1 MNKTVRHL
9 FAALGLA
16 GAWLC
21 AASPV
26 ASASTAPSDE
36 KILNFYNWSDYIA
49 DDTIANFEK
58 ETGIK
63 VHADVFDSSEAL
75 HVKLLLGHS
84 GYDVVI
90 SSSGWARMQVDGGLL
105 RPLDKSLLPNLINLD
120 PLLQSQIARLDP
132 GNNYMVT
139 WLWGYT
145 TVGINVDKVKAA
157 LGNTPMPDDAWEL
170 IFNPRYAAK
179 LSACGLS
186 FLDSPSEV
194 VPAALHY
201 LHLPLNTTKQAD
213 YDAVTTMLAA
223 VRPYVTL
230 FSSTGYHA
238 NLLDGSLCVAMGWS
252 GDLNR
257 AQHEAEAME
266 RGQNIRPL
274 MPKSG
279 GVMFFDTMVMP
290 KDAPHVANAHLF
302 MNYIM
307 RPEVQAAMT
316 NKLYYGNPNLPA
328 RKFITPAIASNPTIF
343 PTDAEILAMDV
354 QGKVSS
360 TLLRLSSRTFTKFK
374 YGM

>member
-1 MNKTVRHL
+1 M
-9 FAALGLA
+9 ALLWACAA
-16 GAWLC
+16 GAEQQDDK
-21 AASPV
+21 V
-26 ASASTAPSDE
+26 
-36 KILNFYNWSDYIA
+36 LNFYNWSDYIA

-90 SSSGWARMQVDGGLL
+90 SSSGWARMQADGGLL
-105 RPLDKSLLPNLINLD
+105 RPLDKSLLPNLKNLD
-120 PLLQSQIARLDP
+120 PLLQEQIAKLDP

-145 TVGINVDKVKAA
+145 TVGINVDKVKVA
-157 LGNTPMPDDAWEL
+157 LGATPMPADAWDL
-170 IFNPRYAAK
+170 IFNPVYASK
-179 LSACGLS
+179 LTSCGLS

-194 VPAALHY
+194 IPAALHY
-201 LHLPLNTTKQAD
+201 LHLNTTKQAD
-213 YDAVTTMLAA
+213 YDAVTAMLAK

-230 FSSTGYHA
+230 FSSTGYHS
-238 NLLDGSLCVAMGWS
+238 NLLDGSLCAAMGWS

-257 AQHEAEAME
+257 AQREALTMAHA
-266 RGQNIRPL
+266 QNIRPL

-290 KDAPHVANAHLF
+290 NDAPHVANAHRF

-307 RPEVQAAMT
+307 RPDVQASLT
-316 NKLYYGNPNLPA
+316 NKLLYANPNLPG
-328 RKFITPAIASNPTIF
+328 RKYVTPSIANNPTIF
-343 PTDAEILAMDV
+343 PSEAQILDMDV

-360 TLLRLSSRTFTKFK
+360 ALLRLSSRTFTKFK
-374 YGM
+374 YGL